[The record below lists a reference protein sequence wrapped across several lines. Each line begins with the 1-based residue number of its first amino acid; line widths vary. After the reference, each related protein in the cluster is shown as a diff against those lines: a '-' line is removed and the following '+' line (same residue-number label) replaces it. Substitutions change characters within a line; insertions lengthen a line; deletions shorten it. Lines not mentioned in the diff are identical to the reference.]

1 MTLISEWRCWQ
12 IMQCDPQARC
22 SAKERPTEECW
33 EVIGADDPCAFNICR
48 DCLVFVAKRKEAVLS
63 PEEIRAIL
71 MHKGIKL
78 PMQPAL
84 TQNEQTRQEK
94 VCDVLD
100 LGIVQS

>member
-12 IMQCDPQARC
+12 IMQCDPKARC

-33 EVIGADDPCAFNICR
+33 EVIGANDPCAFNICR

-63 PEEIRAIL
+63 SEEIRSIL

-78 PMQPAL
+78 PVAAVPAQ
-84 TQNEQTRQEK
+84 TEQTDQEK
-94 VCDVLD
+94 VCELHD